1 MVERLIRWSLERRA
15 LVVAISAL
23 VLVLGAWATVRMPVD
38 VFPDLTAPT
47 VTILVESEGLA
58 PDEMER
64 LVTFPIEATV
74 NGANDVRRVRSTTG
88 LGIAVVW
95 VEFEWGTEI
104 QRARQTVAE
113 RLSTV
118 SGSLPR
124 GVRTPKLAPQASIL
138 GEVLLVA
145 LTSDRHDALEV
156 RRIGTTIVRRRLL
169 SEPGVAQ
176 VVPIGGETRQY
187 QVVLAPELL
196 RAFALSTA
204 DVVAALEKANENV
217 SAGIL
222 VRADEESIVQGIG
235 RIANTADIESTVV
248 ALRGDRAVR
257 VGDLGSVQIGAALRR
272 GTAAAARRAP
282 DGTAIVEPAVV
293 FGITKQPG
301 VNTLELTRR
310 LDASIAAIQTSLPEG
325 MVLNAQIFRQSTFI
339 SNAVRNT
346 LIALLEGAAMVIAIV
361 LLFLASFR
369 ASVITLVAIPMSLA
383 VAILALRLL
392 GGDINTMTLGG
403 MAIAIGAL
411 VDDAIIDVENVVRRM
426 RQNALLPEAQRRSA
440 MDIVFE
446 ASVEVRASIVFAT
459 AIILL
464 VFSPIFALS
473 GVEGRLLQPLGLAF
487 CVGLAASLLTALT
500 LTPAMCLWLL
510 PKSTT
515 VREVREPRVVRWV
528 KALYVGPLDWSLRHP
543 WLVLVPSLLLF
554 VGSVVAVSRAGRNFL
569 PEFNEG
575 ALVVGITT
583 GPGTSLAASDELARR
598 VETALMRHDEVV
610 AIGRRTGRAEE
621 DEHVLGVEASELD
634 MTLDMQAPAR
644 KGKPVRSKAQMLAA
658 MREDLALIPGI
669 QATFGQP
676 ISHRVDH
683 MLSGSRAS
691 VAVKIFGAD
700 LGALRSLAHEVEN
713 AMRAISGVVD
723 LSIEPQVDVP
733 ALRVEIDR
741 AALARHGLLVADVN
755 TALESVTKGVLATQ
769 ILENTESYDVV
780 CRIGGAG
787 EVSRGALAAATVETP
802 RGDRIPL
809 SMLTHQREDATPNF
823 ISRENAERRIVVQCN
838 VAGRDIT
845 GLVDDVRAAI
855 ESKVVLPRGYW
866 VEYGGQFE
874 SAQETTRRLAILGL
888 VVIAAMAGLLVW
900 VLGSARDAALV
911 LLNLPLALIGGV
923 AGLVLSGGV
932 LSVAS
937 LIGFI
942 TVFGVAARNGIL
954 LVSHVRQ
961 LQEHEG
967 VTDFAEA
974 VRRGSVERVAPILM
988 TALAA
993 GLALVPLALRGD
1005 EPGSELLTPM
1015 AIVILSGLI
1024 SSTFLNM
1031 IVVPAALLH
1040 LGKASTLRAAVVAP
1054 VLLVAGCASTN
1065 PAEDWRLSAQIAGE
1079 SLGAGSVRVPT
1090 EAPADARALL
1100 ADGELTRAECA
1111 AIVLGSHPRLE
1122 AAFHDIGVSRADLA
1136 QAGLLSNPA
1145 LSIFF
1150 LFPEGGGNTEI
1161 QGTIAASLS
1170 DLWRI
1175 PARERVAQ
1183 EALNQQ
1189 VLETAR
1195 LAGELVYRATGCHDR
1210 ALASARTAQLARD
1223 MAAIAGRSEAEISA
1237 RVEMGV
1243 GRALDAELARSE
1255 RMHADVVAAA
1265 AEAEAR
1271 SARSELFQSLALA
1284 GDLGTIRIGGDLPQL
1299 EELELE
1305 VEELVTRTLERRLD
1319 LRALRAGTEAL
1330 AAQIPAEQRNALPR
1344 IELALHGES
1353 PNDGPDLLGPGA
1365 VMTLPVFDTGD
1376 AAIRRAESAYL
1387 AALARWTALAR
1398 EVEQEVRGSW
1408 STALAARE
1416 AYELARGDL
1425 VERAERAAEL
1435 AERAHTA
1442 GDAPYSTRLAAEQG
1456 RVRARQAVLGAE
1468 VEAARARAALE
1479 RAAGV
1484 PWSLLVT
1491 PPSSAASAEG
1501 PATE

>member
-15 LVVAISAL
+15 LVVALSLL
-23 VLVLGAWATVRMPVD
+23 VLVLGAWSTLRMPVD

-64 LVTFPIEATV
+64 LVTFPIETSV

-104 QRARQTVAE
+104 HRARQTVAE

-118 SGSLPR
+118 TGSLPR

-138 GEVLLVA
+138 GEILFVA
-145 LTSDRHDALEV
+145 LTSDRHDPLEV
-156 RRIGTTIVRRRLL
+156 RRVGTTVVRRRLL

-196 RAFALSTA
+196 RAFDLTTR
-204 DVVAALEKANENV
+204 DVVAALESANENV

-222 VRADEESIVQGIG
+222 VRADEESIVQGVG
-235 RIANTADIESTVV
+235 RISGADDIESTVV

-257 VGDLGSVQIGAALRR
+257 VGDLGSVHVGAALRR
-272 GTAAAARRAP
+272 GTASAARRTT
-282 DGTAIVEPAVV
+282 DGTAVVEPAVIL
-293 FGITKQPG
+293 GITKQPG

-310 LDASIAAIQTSLPEG
+310 LDESIAAIQASLPEG
-325 MVLNAQIFRQSTFI
+325 MVLNAQIFRQSAFI

-346 LIALLEGAAMVIAIV
+346 LTALLEGAAMVIVIV
-361 LLFLASFR
+361 LLFLASLR

-426 RQNALLPEAQRRSA
+426 RLNALLPEPERRSA
-440 MDIVFE
+440 LQVVFE

-473 GVEGRLLQPLGLAF
+473 GVEGRLLQPLGVAF

-515 VREVREPRVVRWV
+515 VREAHEPRVVRIT

-543 WLVLVPSLLLF
+543 WLVLVPTLLLF
-554 VGSVVAVSRAGRNFL
+554 AGALFVVGRAGRNFL

-575 ALVVGITT
+575 ALVVGVTT

-598 VETALMRHDEVV
+598 VETAVMRHEEVV

-634 MTLDMQAPAR
+634 MTLDMQAPLRAGR
-644 KGKPVRSKAQMLAA
+644 PVRTKAELLEAL
-658 MREDLALIPGI
+658 RDDLAKIPGI

-691 VAVKIFGAD
+691 VAVKVFGAD
-700 LGALRSLAHEVEN
+700 LAKLRSLAHDVED
-713 AMRAISGVVD
+713 AMRGVEGVVD

-733 ALRVEIDR
+733 ALRIEVDR

-755 TALESVTKGVLATQ
+755 TAIESVTKGVVATQ
-769 ILENTESYDVV
+769 VLENTEVYDVV
-780 CRIGGAG
+780 VRIGGASD
-787 EVSRGALAAATVETP
+787 VSREALTAATVETP

-809 SMLTHQREDATPNF
+809 SELTHLREDATPNF

-845 GLVDDVRAAI
+845 SLVDDVRAAI
-855 ESKVVLPRGYW
+855 ERDVELPRGYW
-866 VEYGGQFE
+866 IEYGGQFE
-874 SAQETTRRLAILGL
+874 SAQETTRRLAVLGI

-911 LLNLPLALIGGV
+911 LVNLPLALIGGV
-923 AGLVLSGGV
+923 AGLALSGGV

-961 LQEHEG
+961 LQRHEG

-1040 LGKASTLRAAVVAP
+1040 LGTRSTLRTAAVAP
-1054 VLLVAGCASTN
+1054 VLLVASCASTD
-1065 PAEDWRLSAQIAGE
+1065 PSEDWQRSARIASESLSAQ
-1079 SLGAGSVRVPT
+1079 SVRLPDEEPLDPRTV
-1090 EAPADARALL
+1090 LL
-1100 ADGELTRAECA
+1100 DGELTRADCA

-1122 AAFHDIGVSRADLA
+1122 AAFHDIGASRAELA

-1145 LSIFF
+1145 LSVFF
-1150 LFPEGGGNTEI
+1150 LFPDGGGATEV
-1161 QGTIAASLS
+1161 QGTIAASIS

-1175 PARERVAQ
+1175 PARERVA
-1183 EALNQQ
+1183 EARLEER
-1189 VLETAR
+1189 VLEAAR
-1195 LAGELVYRATGCHDR
+1195 LAGELVNRATEAHDR
-1210 ALASARTAQLARD
+1210 ALAAERAALLARET
-1223 MAAIAGRSEAEISA
+1223 AEIARRSEAEIAA
-1237 RVEMGV
+1237 RVEMGA

-1255 RMHADVVAAA
+1255 RLDAELSAAA

-1271 SARSELFQSLALA
+1271 GARSELFQCLALA
-1284 GDLGTIRIGGDLPQL
+1284 GDFAAIRLGGELPRIEASDLDVGSL
-1299 EELELE
+1299 
-1305 VEELVTRTLERRLD
+1305 VERALGRRLD
-1319 LRALRAGTEAL
+1319 LRVLRAETEAL
-1330 AAQIPAEQRNALPR
+1330 AARIPAERRDALPR
-1344 IELALHGES
+1344 VELALHGES

-1365 VMTLPVFDTGD
+1365 VVTLPIFDTGE
-1376 AAIRRAESAYL
+1376 AAIRRAEEEYRAG
-1387 AALARWTALAR
+1387 LARWTAQAR
-1398 EVEQEVRGSW
+1398 EVEQQVRGAW
-1408 STALAARE
+1408 STATAAR
-1416 AYELARGDL
+1416 AASELARGEL
-1425 VERAERAAEL
+1425 VPRAERTAEL
-1435 AERAHTA
+1435 AERAHAA

-1456 RVRARQAVLGAE
+1456 RVRARQAVLRAE
-1468 VEAARARAALE
+1468 VESARARAALE

-1484 PWSLLVT
+1484 PWNLLVPET
-1491 PPSSAASAEG
+1491 PR
-1501 PATE
+1501 

>member
-1 MVERLIRWSLERRA
+1 MIERLIRWSLERRA

-23 VLVLGAWATVRMPVD
+23 ILVLGAWATIRMPVD

-95 VEFEWGTEI
+95 VEFQWGTDI
-104 QRARQTVAE
+104 HRARQTVAE
-113 RLSTV
+113 RISTV
-118 SGSLPR
+118 ANSLPS

-138 GEVLLVA
+138 GEILFVG
-145 LTSDRHDALEV
+145 LTSDRHDPLEL
-156 RRIGTTIVRRRLL
+156 RRVGTTLVRRRLL

-196 RAFALSTA
+196 RAFDVTA
-204 DVVAALEKANENV
+204 GDVVAALESANENV

-235 RIANTADIESTVV
+235 RIATTDDIENTFVV
-248 ALRGDRAVR
+248 MRGSRSVR
-257 VGDLGSVQIGAALRR
+257 VGDLGAVQIGAALRR

-282 DGTAIVEPAVV
+282 DGTAIVEPGVI

-310 LDASIAAIQTSLPEG
+310 LDTTIAAIQGSLPEG
-325 MVLNAQIFRQSTFI
+325 MVLNAQLFRQSTFI
-339 SNAVRNT
+339 SNAVGNT
-346 LIALLEGAAMVIAIV
+346 LTALLEGAAMVIVIV
-361 LLFLASFR
+361 LLFLASLR
-369 ASVITLVAIPMSLA
+369 ASLITLVAIPMSLA

-426 RQNALLPEAQRRSA
+426 RLNAALPEEERRSA
-440 MDIVFE
+440 IEVVYD

-473 GVEGRLLQPLGLAF
+473 GVEGRLLQPLGVAF

-510 PKSTT
+510 PGSST
-515 VREVREPRVVRWV
+515 VREVREPRVVRGI

-543 WLVLVPSLLLF
+543 WFVLIPSLLLF
-554 VGSVVAVSRAGRNFL
+554 AAAVVAVGRAGRNFL

-583 GPGTSLAASDELARR
+583 GPGTSLEASDALARR
-598 VETALMRHDEVV
+598 VETALMRHEEIV

-621 DEHVLGVEASELD
+621 DEHVLGVESSELEV
-634 MTLDMQAPAR
+634 TLDMRAR
-644 KGKPVRSKAQMLAA
+644 ERAGKPTRTKAELLAA
-658 MREDLALIPGI
+658 LREELAVIPGI

-691 VAVKIFGAD
+691 VAVKIFGSD
-700 LGALRSLAHEVEN
+700 LETLRSLAGTVES
-713 AMRAISGVVD
+713 AMRDVPGVVD
-723 LSIEPQVDVP
+723 LSVEPQVDVP

-741 AALARHGLLVADVN
+741 EALARHGLGVAEVS
-755 TALESVTKGVLATQ
+755 TAIGSVTKGVVATE

-780 CRIGGAG
+780 VRVGSAR
-787 EVSRGALAAATVETP
+787 EVSRETLASALVVTP

-809 SMLTHQREDATPNF
+809 SLLTHLREDATPNF

-845 GLVDDVRAAI
+845 GLVEDVRSAV
-855 ESKVVLPRGYW
+855 ESQVALPRGYW

-874 SAQETTRRLAILGL
+874 SAQQTTQRLAILGL

-911 LLNLPLALIGGV
+911 LMNLPLALIGGV

-954 LVSHVRQ
+954 LVSHVRH
-961 LQEHEG
+961 LQTVEG

-1024 SSTFLNM
+1024 SSTLLNM
-1031 IVVPAALLH
+1031 IVVPAALLR
-1040 LGKASTLRAAVVAP
+1040 LGTKKSLRGAAIAP
-1054 VLLVAGCASTN
+1054 VLLVAGCASVD
-1065 PAEDWRLSAQIAGE
+1065 PSEDWQRSARIVAESISADDVRL
-1079 SLGAGSVRVPT
+1079 PDD
-1090 EAPADARALL
+1090 APFDARELL
-1100 ADGELTRAECA
+1100 ADGRLSRAECVA
-1111 AIVLGSHPRLE
+1111 YTLGSHPRLE
-1122 AAFHDIGVSRADLA
+1122 AAFHEIGVSRAELA

-1145 LSIFF
+1145 LSVFF
-1150 LFPEGGGNTEI
+1150 LFPDGGGRTEL

-1175 PARERVAQ
+1175 PARERAARA
-1183 EALNQQ
+1183 ELDRS
-1189 VLETAR
+1189 VLEAAR
-1195 LAGELVYRATGCHDR
+1195 LAGELVFRATEAHDR
-1210 ALASARTAQLARD
+1210 ALASERAALLARET
-1223 MAAIAGRSEAEISA
+1223 AVIARRSETEVSA
-1237 RVEMGV
+1237 RVEMGA
-1243 GRALDAELARSE
+1243 GRALDVEFARTGRLHAELL
-1255 RMHADVVAAA
+1255 AAT
-1265 AEAEAR
+1265 AETDRQA
-1271 SARSELFQSLALA
+1271 ARSELFQRLAFA
-1284 GDLGTIRIGGDLPQL
+1284 GDASDIELSGELPRLDANSLHVDDL
-1299 EELELE
+1299 
-1305 VEELVTRTLERRLD
+1305 VERTLARRLD
-1319 LRALRAGTEAL
+1319 LRALRANAESLAL
-1330 AAQIPAEQRNALPR
+1330 VIPLERRRALPSVD
-1344 IELALHGES
+1344 LALHAERPES
-1353 PNDGPDLLGPGA
+1353 GANLLGPGA
-1365 VMTLPVFDTGD
+1365 TVALPVFDRGD
-1376 AAIRRAESAYL
+1376 AAVARAESAYR
-1387 AALARWTALAR
+1387 AELARWTALAR
-1398 EVEQEVRGSW
+1398 EVEQEVRGAWASAE
-1408 STALAARE
+1408 SARAAFDAARGE
-1416 AYELARGDL
+1416 L
-1425 VERAERAAEL
+1425 VERAERTADL
-1435 AERAHTA
+1435 AERAHA
-1442 GDAPYSTRLAAEQG
+1442 SGDAPYATRLAADLG
-1456 RVRARQAVLGAE
+1456 RVRAREAVLASE
-1468 VEAARARAALE
+1468 VAASRARAALE
-1479 RAAGV
+1479 RAAGL
-1484 PWSLLVT
+1484 PWTVLT
-1491 PPSSAASAEG
+1491 AESAN
-1501 PATE
+1501 